1 MVTTRKQEALQ
12 AEEKEAADAPD
23 NLTKRP
29 APENS
34 SLKPTENNDNGQK
47 SVDTHEPEDSE
58 PPTKKVKIETP
69 EEEITRKDEESERV
83 AGKINPISWWLEV
96 NLTAYRNN

>member
-1 MVTTRKQEALQ
+1 MRDA
-12 AEEKEAADAPD
+12 AEAPD

-34 SLKPTENNDNGQK
+34 NLKPTG
-47 SVDTHEPEDSE
+47 VDDVTESEAEDSE

-69 EEEITRKDEESERV
+69 KEETDRKDEEGGRET
-83 AGKINPISWWLEV
+83 GE
-96 NLTAYRNN
+96 Y